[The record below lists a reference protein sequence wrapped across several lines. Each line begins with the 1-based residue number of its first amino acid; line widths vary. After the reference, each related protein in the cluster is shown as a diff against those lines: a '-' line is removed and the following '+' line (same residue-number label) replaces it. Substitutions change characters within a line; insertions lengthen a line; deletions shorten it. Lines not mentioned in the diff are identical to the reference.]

1 MVGRS
6 ASRHGF
12 TLVELLV
19 VIAIISTLMGLLL
32 PAVQSAREAAR
43 RSTCT
48 NNLSQLG
55 KALVAYDAKMQRIP
69 GWKNPSPNPALTI
82 AKTPTVDDT
91 TFNMCPSW
99 PVMLLP
105 HLERRDIFQLYE
117 TAADPVTP
125 TSDVAIGIFACPS
138 SPPATGTSP
147 TLAYAGNCGSAGLAG
162 VTTANLKADGVLQDN
177 TVSRMSLDWISS
189 GDGSSTTL
197 AIAEKC
203 GPRLTSQ
210 ATWNPVISTSTLKAP
225 AAYVHAD
232 STPGF
237 GFAAASASPTK
248 FINDTAGT
256 ANLPSSNHPSGVVVV
271 FCDGHTLFLRDSIAP
286 SVYAQLVTANSS
298 SGVPSAAVASLVNGY
313 LLSEGDFN

>member
-1 MVGRS
+1 MTARS
-6 ASRHGF
+6 KPHPGF

-32 PAVQSAREAAR
+32 PAVQSAREASR

-55 KALVAYDAKMQRIP
+55 KALVAYDSRMQRIP
-69 GWKNPSPNPALTI
+69 GWKNPSPNPALTL
-82 AKTPTVDDT
+82 AKTPTADDT

-105 HLERRDIFQLYE
+105 ELERRDVFKLYE
-117 TAADPVTP
+117 TVADPVTP
-125 TSDVAIGIFACPS
+125 TAEVAVGIFSCPS
-138 SPPATGTSP
+138 SPPATATSP
-147 TLAYAGNCGSAGLAG
+147 NLAYAGNCGSAGRAG
-162 VTTANLKADGVLQDN
+162 VSAANLKADGVLQDN
-177 TVSRMSLDWISS
+177 TITRTSLDWVSS
-189 GDGSSTTL
+189 GDGASTTL

-203 GPRLTSQ
+203 GPRLTAQ
-210 ATWNPVISTSTLKAP
+210 ATWNPVIATSTFKAP
-225 AAYVHAD
+225 TAYVLAD

-237 GFAAASASPTK
+237 GFAASGATPGRL
-248 FINDTAGT
+248 INDPAGT

-271 FCDGHTLFLRDSIAP
+271 FCDGHTLFLRDSIAE

-298 SGVPSAAVASLVNGY
+298 NGSPSAAVSTLINGY